1 MTMATNATSA
11 FYSTGFADPN
21 FLDSNQHSAKTD
33 AYGIGISL
41 LMALTGGEPSRGLR
55 SAYEDDVL
63 DMVAGKEGA
72 GGGLLHAA
80 RRAAHWPQAATRE
93 LVKAVHGL
101 VYERKSQRLPLP
113 EALAAFEAA
122 LRFGGDD
129 DGGADAGAAAAAA
142 PVAAERPTASG
153 AAFSASGAT
162 SSGAS
167 ASASSS
173 SGGGSAPGSLTRAV
187 GGLHKEY
194 VAGGGDASLARL
206 QDRISNAYLSMMGHL
221 ERRHEQRGGAPL
233 PKGSS
238 EEEKINAL
246 APRSAGQSQLCDSAH
261 TLRRWYN
268 ACRHERGQWSVGA
281 RPSDKEVARVIERI
295 RGLLDSERAQRA

>member
-1 MTMATNATSA
+1 MTMATNATSTV
-11 FYSTGFADPN
+11 YSTGFADPN

-33 AYGIGISL
+33 AYGLGISL

-72 GGGLLHAA
+72 GRGLLHAA
-80 RRAAHWPQAATRE
+80 WRAAHWPQTATRE

-101 VYERKSQRLPLP
+101 VYERKSQRLPLS
-113 EALAAFEAA
+113 EAMVAFEAA

-129 DGGADAGAAAAAA
+129 DGGADDGAAAAAA
-142 PVAAERPTASG
+142 PVATDRPTASG
-153 AAFSASGAT
+153 ADFSASGAT

-167 ASASSS
+167 SSASSS
-173 SGGGSAPGSLTRAV
+173 SGDGSSVPGSLTRAV

-295 RGLLDSERAQRA
+295 RGLLDLERRA

>member
-1 MTMATNATSA
+1 MATNATSNV
-11 FYSTGFADPN
+11 YSTGFADPN

-33 AYGIGISL
+33 AYGLGISL

-55 SAYEDDVL
+55 STYEDDVL

-122 LRFGGDD
+122 LRFGDAKATPEPLALMAEGGTQGTRNANDAIGDRWSTGGISRSGDD
-129 DGGADAGAAAAAA
+129 DGGADAGVAAEAAL
-142 PVAAERPTASG
+142 VAAERPTAYGSG
-153 AAFSASGAT
+153 FSAAT

-167 ASASSS
+167 ASGASAGASSS
-173 SGGGSAPGSLTRAV
+173 SGGGSLRP
-187 GGLHKEY
+187 
-194 VAGGGDASLARL
+194 
-206 QDRISNAYLSMMGHL
+206 
-221 ERRHEQRGGAPL
+221 
-233 PKGSS
+233 
-238 EEEKINAL
+238 AL
-246 APRSAGQSQLCDSAH
+246 
-261 TLRRWYN
+261 
-268 ACRHERGQWSVGA
+268 
-281 RPSDKEVARVIERI
+281 
-295 RGLLDSERAQRA
+295 

>member
-1 MTMATNATSA
+1 MATNATSTI
-11 FYSTGFADPN
+11 YSTGFADPN

-33 AYGIGISL
+33 AYGLGISL

-55 SAYEDDVL
+55 STYEDDVL

-101 VYERKSQRLPLP
+101 VYERKSQRLPLA

-129 DGGADAGAAAAAA
+129 DGGADAGAEAA
-142 PVAAERPTASG
+142 ASG
-153 AAFSASGAT
+153 AGFSASGAT

-295 RGLLDSERAQRA
+295 RGLLDSERARRA

>member
-55 SAYEDDVL
+55 STYEDDVL

-72 GGGLLHAA
+72 GRGLLHAA
-80 RRAAHWPQAATRE
+80 WRAAHWPQTATRE

-129 DGGADAGAAAAAA
+129 DGGADAGAAAAA

-153 AAFSASGAT
+153 ADFSASGAT

-167 ASASSS
+167 SSASSS
-173 SGGGSAPGSLTRAV
+173 SGA
-187 GGLHKEY
+187 
-194 VAGGGDASLARL
+194 
-206 QDRISNAYLSMMGHL
+206 
-221 ERRHEQRGGAPL
+221 
-233 PKGSS
+233 
-238 EEEKINAL
+238 AL
-246 APRSAGQSQLCDSAH
+246 
-261 TLRRWYN
+261 
-268 ACRHERGQWSVGA
+268 
-281 RPSDKEVARVIERI
+281 RPA
-295 RGLLDSERAQRA
+295 L